1 MTNIEFTEKI
11 REILIKKAEGY
22 DYTEETYEYQK
33 PTDSA
38 KQLSF
43 DDIFDP
49 STENNQLKKRKTVKS
64 KQIDSDADLVLIKK
78 KVTTHHIP
86 PDMLAVKILLENFNS
101 NKNSYDDLEKLSDD
115 ELITLKNNILKS
127 LNNIEKEVDDES

>member
-33 PTDSA
+33 TTDSA

-49 STENNQLKKRKTVKS
+49 STENNQLKKR
-64 KQIDSDADLVLIKK
+64 
-78 KVTTHHIP
+78 
-86 PDMLAVKILLENFNS
+86 
-101 NKNSYDDLEKLSDD
+101 
-115 ELITLKNNILKS
+115 S
-127 LNNIEKEVDDES
+127 L